1 MQRRRVPFKY
11 YSYWF
16 WAICFSLVLPLGL
29 RAQDTSKKKTDSTSG
44 LININDTKLIK
55 SINKILDSNQK
66 RIKGIFYSKANQ
78 IQAKADS
85 AVKSTIK
92 KGVFREVER
101 PLPYE
106 RLLKTKY
113 SLGRRAYQ
121 NTVSQFN
128 YLFNAEEEFNENL
141 LKVRTEYQ
149 DDYTS
154 LISFYD
160 YDLSAT
166 AKHSLDSM
174 VYRCNANIVL
184 HDLRS
189 NYVDDAYLML
199 AKAYLFH
206 KNFDTAGSILQFINY
221 SFDEKENGADI
232 PVGSNV
238 RNTKGK
244 FSIATPEKNRLWEN
258 VNVRNESM
266 IWQARNYFEIGEL
279 NEGMSLLQLLQSDA
293 LFPKRLQPF
302 LNEQMA
308 YGYYLM
314 EVNDKAAAALENA
327 LPNALDDAA
336 KTRWYYLIAQLWQ
349 KAENWKKA
357 YSWYKK
363 AEQYATNPIVAVYA
377 KIAIITI
384 DSKNAN
390 TPWLELA
397 YALEKMTKRD
407 KYKPYTDIIYFEMAK
422 LAIQNKSYN
431 KATDWLVY
439 SIKKNNSN
447 LKQKQKAFELLG
459 SINYTIEDYTIT
471 KIAYDSLIGVLKT
484 NPNFET
490 IELRK
495 KWMSDIEKNDK
506 IIKLQDTLQFIYDL
520 TPNQQEAFSSI
531 WQKRLSNT
539 KLLHKNLFLDKV
551 VKSTAQYGVEENI
564 NATLLNNYNNSNS
577 SNTDFYFDNKSTVEQ
592 GKQTFIKKWG
602 ERPNVDQWRRKTS
615 PNIAYANNKNGN
627 GQGNI
632 PGNNQG
638 NGPGNNQGNNQGN
651 NPFSNPNANGNSL
664 NKGNTSIDT
673 DTLPIVLI
681 KDAISLSSSMT
692 AWNNAAI
699 ANAQLFLLQL
709 NDFEKAYPIYVK
721 IIKKNI
727 DPVIT
732 ERAMLDL
739 ASQYIHDS
747 KPAIA
752 DSIIQIVLTQFPTG
766 FYITKKNEALDKKN
780 KDNALVESYK
790 EAYFLTQIGNW
801 DSFANTS
808 SSLNTS
814 LKGSKWYFPYQFLKV
829 KMYAQQRRDSLA
841 IKLLDSIISS
851 NKSERIKDKANTIL
865 TEINNRKITETY
877 LDTMKLKKVIKELP
891 FVRIKEEPN
900 LIITPLAPLAQT
912 STLTQKVV
920 TKDNPTLTIK
930 SLTKT
935 VNNKNTT
942 DSLVPEVISFE
953 NDSLEQHYIALVTN
967 KVSASFVKEIQNAFN
982 LLNNEEFSKQKL
994 NVTYIQFDDF
1004 TYIVWIGSF
1013 NNRINA
1019 SAYLNKIK
1027 PRLSK
1032 EIISFVP
1039 TKQYQLYLFGK
1050 TNIILIKTPDD
1061 LKKYEQFMIQ
1071 NIYKP

>member
-11 YSYWF
+11 YSCWF
-16 WAICFSLVLPLGL
+16 WAICFSLLLPLGL
-29 RAQDTSKKKTDSTSG
+29 MAQDPSKNKTDSSSD
-44 LININDTKLIK
+44 LFNINDTKLIK
-55 SINKILDSNQK
+55 SINKILDTNQK
-66 RIKGIFYSKANQ
+66 KIKALFYSKADK
-78 IQAKADS
+78 IQAKVDS
-85 AVKSTIK
+85 TINNTIK

-106 RLLKTKY
+106 RLLNTKY
-113 SLGRRAYQ
+113 TLGRRAYQ

-128 YLFNAEEEFNENL
+128 YLFHADEEFIENL
-141 LKVRTEYQ
+141 QKVRNEFQ

-166 AKHSLDSM
+166 AKYSIDSM

-199 AKAYLFH
+199 AKVYLFH
-206 KNFDTAGSILQFINY
+206 KNFDTAGSLLQFINY

-244 FSIATPEKNRLWEN
+244 FSIATPENNRLWEN

-266 IWQARNYFEIGEL
+266 IWQARNYFETGDL

-314 EVNDKAAAALENA
+314 EVNDKAANALENA

-357 YSWYKK
+357 YTWFKK
-363 AEQYATNPIVAVYA
+363 AEKYATNPIVGVYA

-390 TPWLELA
+390 TPWTELA
-397 YALEKMTKRD
+397 YSLEKMTKRE

-422 LAIQNKSYN
+422 LALQNNSFN
-431 KATDWLVY
+431 KATEWLVY
-439 SIKKNNSN
+439 SIKKNISN
-447 LKQKQKAFELLG
+447 KKQKQKAFELLG
-459 SINYTIEDYTIT
+459 NINYNMEDYTIS

-490 IELRK
+490 IDLRK
-495 KWMSDIEKNDK
+495 KWMSSIEKNDK

-520 TPNQQEAFSSI
+520 TPERQVPFFSDF
-531 WQKRLSNT
+531 QKRLGNT
-539 KLLHKNLFLDKV
+539 KQLHQDLFLDKSI
-551 VKSTAQYGVEENI
+551 KSISQYAVEENI
-564 NATLLNNYNNSNS
+564 NAALINSYNNSNS
-577 SNTDFYFDNKSTVEQ
+577 SNADFYFDNKSTVQQ
-592 GKQTFIKKWG
+592 GKQNFIKKWG
-602 ERPNVDQWRRKTS
+602 DRPNVDQWRRKTS
-615 PNIAYANNKNGN
+615 PNIAYANTKNN
-627 GQGNI
+627 T
-632 PGNNQG
+632 PANNLI
-638 NGPGNNQGNNQGN
+638 
-651 NPFSNPNANGNSL
+651 NPNFNYNSPPNANGNKL
-664 NKGNTSIDT
+664 NQGNTSNENDS
-673 DTLPIVLI
+673 LPIVLI
-681 KDAISLSSSMT
+681 TDAISLTNSMT
-692 AWNNAAI
+692 EWNKAAI
-699 ANAQLFLLQL
+699 ANAQIFLLQL
-709 NDFEKAYPIYVK
+709 NDFEKAYPLYVK

-727 DPVIT
+727 DPVVT

-747 KPAIA
+747 KPTSA
-752 DSIIQIVLTQFPTG
+752 DSIIQIVLSQFPNG
-766 FYITKKNEALDKKN
+766 FYVTKKNEALAKKS
-780 KDNALVESYK
+780 KDNAQVESYK

-801 DSFANTS
+801 DGFSNTIPT
-808 SSLNTS
+808 LNTN
-814 LKGSKWYFPYQFLKV
+814 LRGSKFYYPFQFLKV
-829 KMYAQQRRDSLA
+829 KMYAQLRRDSLA

-851 NKSERIKDKANTIL
+851 NRNERIRDKAAIIL

-877 LDTMKLKKVIKELP
+877 LDTLKLKRVIIELP
-891 FVRIKEEPN
+891 FVRVKEEPN
-900 LIITPLAPLAQT
+900 LIITPAVPLAQ
-912 STLTQKVV
+912 SSNLTQKVV
-920 TKDNPTLTIK
+920 SKENPTLTIK

-935 VNNKNTT
+935 VDNKNAP
-942 DSLVPEVISFE
+942 DSLVQAAITFE
-953 NDSLEQHYIALVTN
+953 NDSLEPHYIALVTN
-967 KVSASFVKEIQNAFN
+967 KVSASFVKEIQNALN
-982 LLNNEEFSKQKL
+982 LLNDDEFNKLKL

-1013 NNRINA
+1013 NNRLNA
-1019 SAYLNKIK
+1019 STYLNKIK

-1039 TKQYQLYLFGK
+1039 TKQYQLYLLGK
-1050 TNIILIKTPDD
+1050 SNIILIKSPED

>member
-1 MQRRRVPFKY
+1 MQRKQVPFKY
-11 YSYWF
+11 YSCWF
-16 WAICFSLVLPLGL
+16 WAICFSLLIPLAL
-29 RAQDTSKKKTDSTSG
+29 KAQDTSKNKTDSSSS
-44 LININDTKLIK
+44 LFNINDTKLIK
-55 SINKILDSNQK
+55 SINKILDTNQK
-66 RIKGIFYSKANQ
+66 KIKALFYSKADK

-85 AVKSTIK
+85 LINSTVK
-92 KGVFREVER
+92 KGIFREVER

-113 SLGRRAYQ
+113 TLGRRAYQ

-128 YLFNAEEEFNENL
+128 YLFNADEEFNENL
-141 LKVRTEYQ
+141 QKVRNENQ
-149 DDYTS
+149 DDYTT

-199 AKAYLFH
+199 AKVYLFH

-244 FSIATPEKNRLWEN
+244 FSIATPENNRLWEN

-266 IWQARNYFEIGEL
+266 LWQARNYFEIGDL

-314 EVNDKAAAALENA
+314 EVYDKAAAALENA

-363 AEQYATNPIVAVYA
+363 AEQYATNPIVGVYA

-390 TPWLELA
+390 TPWVELA
-397 YALEKMTKRD
+397 YSLEKMTKRE

-422 LAIQNKSYN
+422 LAIQNNSYN
-431 KATDWLVY
+431 IATDWLVY
-439 SIKKNNSN
+439 SIKKNISN

-459 SINYTIEDYTIT
+459 NINYNIEEYTIS
-471 KIAYDSLIGVLKT
+471 KIAYDSLISVLKT

-495 KWMSDIEKNDK
+495 KWIRDIEKNDK

-520 TPNQQEAFSSI
+520 QSDRQEAFSTI

-539 KLLHKNLFLDKV
+539 KLLHKNLFLDKSI
-551 VKSTAQYGVEENI
+551 KLSNQYAVEENI
-564 NATLLNNYNNSNS
+564 NAALLNNYNNSNS
-577 SNTDFYFDNKSTVEQ
+577 SSTDFYFDNKSTVQQ

-602 ERPNVDQWRRKTS
+602 DRPNVDEWRRKTS
-615 PNIAYANNKNGN
+615 PNIAYTKNKNGN
-627 GQGNI
+627 GQGDG
-632 PGNNQG
+632 PGFNQG
-638 NGPGNNQGNNQGN
+638 NYQNN
-651 NPFSNPNANGNSL
+651 NPSFNPTTNGNSV
-664 NKGNTSIDT
+664 NKGPNNNNNDI

-681 KDAISLSSSMT
+681 KDANSLSSSMT
-692 AWNNAAI
+692 EWNKAAL

-721 IIKKNI
+721 IIRKNI
-727 DPVIT
+727 DPIVT

-747 KPAIA
+747 KQEKA
-752 DSIIQIVLTQFPTG
+752 DSIIQIVLSQFPNG
-766 FYITKKNEALDKKN
+766 FYVTKKNEALDKKS
-780 KDNALVESYK
+780 KDIALVESYK

-801 DSFANTS
+801 DGFSNTT

-814 LKGSKWYFPYQFLKV
+814 LKGSKWYYPYQFLKV

-841 IKLLDSIISS
+841 VKLLETIISS
-851 NKSERIKDKANTIL
+851 NRNERIKDKANTIL

-877 LDTMKLKKVIKELP
+877 LDTFKLKKAIIELP
-891 FVRIKEEPN
+891 FVRIKEEAN
-900 LIITPLAPLAQT
+900 LIITPLVPLAQ
-912 STLTQKVV
+912 STNLSQKVV
-920 TKDNPTLTIK
+920 SRDNPTLTIK
-930 SLTKT
+930 SLTNSVDVK
-935 VNNKNTT
+935 KTT
-942 DSLVPEVISFE
+942 DSLLQAVVNFE
-953 NDSLEQHYIALVTN
+953 NDSSEPHYIALVTN
-967 KVSASFVKEIQNAFN
+967 KVTASFIKEIQNAFQ
-982 LLNNEEFSKQKL
+982 LLNNDEFVKLKL

-1013 NNRINA
+1013 NNRFNA
-1019 SAYLNKIK
+1019 STYLNKIK

-1032 EIISFVP
+1032 EIISFIP
-1039 TKQYQLYLFGK
+1039 TKQYQLYLLGK
-1050 TNIILIKTPDD
+1050 SNIILIKSPED
-1061 LKKYEQFMIQ
+1061 LKNYEQFMIQ

>member
-16 WAICFSLVLPLGL
+16 WAICFSLLLPLGAM
-29 RAQDTSKKKTDSTSG
+29 AQDTSKNKTDSSSD
-44 LININDTKLIK
+44 LFNINDTKLIK
-55 SINKILDSNQK
+55 SINKILDTNQK
-66 RIKGIFYSKANQ
+66 KLKALFYSKADK
-78 IQAKADS
+78 IQSKVDS
-85 AVKSTIK
+85 TINNTIK

-106 RLLKTKY
+106 RLLNTKY
-113 SLGRRAYQ
+113 TLGRRAYQ

-128 YLFNAEEEFNENL
+128 YLFHANEEFNENIL
-141 LKVRTEYQ
+141 RVRNEFQ

-166 AKHSLDSM
+166 AKHSIDSM

-199 AKAYLFH
+199 AKVYLFH

-244 FSIATPEKNRLWEN
+244 FSIATPENNRLWEN

-266 IWQARNYFEIGEL
+266 IWQARNYFETGEL
-279 NEGMSLLQLLQSDA
+279 NEGMSLLQLLQSDV
-293 LFPKRLQPF
+293 LFPKRLHPL

-357 YSWYKK
+357 YSWFKK
-363 AEQYATNPIVAVYA
+363 AEKYATNPIVGVYA

-390 TPWLELA
+390 TPWTELA
-397 YALEKMTKRD
+397 YSLEKMTKRE
-407 KYKPYTDIIYFEMAK
+407 KYKPYSDIIYFEMAK
-422 LAIQNKSYN
+422 LALQNNSFK
-431 KATDWLVY
+431 KATEWLVY
-439 SIKKNNSN
+439 SIKKNTSN
-447 LKQKQKAFELLG
+447 VKQKQKAFELLG
-459 SINYTIEDYTIT
+459 NINYNMEEYTIS

-490 IELRK
+490 IDLRK
-495 KWMSDIEKNDK
+495 KWMSAIDKNDK

-520 TPNQQEAFSSI
+520 TPERQVSFFSDF
-531 WQKRLSNT
+531 QKRLGNT
-539 KLLHKNLFLDKV
+539 KLLHKDLFIDKSI
-551 VKSTAQYGVEENI
+551 KSIASYAVEENI
-564 NATLLNNYNNSNS
+564 NAALLNNYNNSNS
-577 SNTDFYFDNKSTVEQ
+577 SSTDFYFDNKSTVQQ
-592 GKQTFIKKWG
+592 GKQNFIKKWG

-615 PNIAYANNKNGN
+615 PNIAYANTKNN
-627 GQGNI
+627 T
-632 PGNNQG
+632 PSNNLI
-638 NGPGNNQGNNQGN
+638 
-651 NPFSNPNANGNSL
+651 NPNFNYNPPPNANGNKM
-664 NKGNTSIDT
+664 NQGNTSNENDS
-673 DTLPIVLI
+673 LPIVLI
-681 KDAISLSSSMT
+681 TDAISLSNSMIE
-692 AWNNAAI
+692 WNKAAL
-699 ANAQLFLLQL
+699 ANAQIFLLQL
-709 NDFEKAYPIYVK
+709 NDFEKAYPIYVR

-727 DPVIT
+727 DPVVT

-747 KPAIA
+747 KPTSA
-752 DSIIQIVLTQFPTG
+752 DSIIQIVLSQFPNG
-766 FYITKKNEALDKKN
+766 FYVTKKNEALAKKN
-780 KDNALVESYK
+780 KDNAQVESYK

-801 DSFANTS
+801 DGFSNTIS
-808 SSLNTS
+808 TLNTN
-814 LKGSKWYFPYQFLKV
+814 LKGSKFYYPYQFLKV
-829 KMYAQQRRDSLA
+829 KMYAQLRKDSLA

-851 NKSERIKDKANTIL
+851 NRNERIKDKATIIL

-877 LDTMKLKKVIKELP
+877 LDTLKLKKVIVELP
-891 FVRIKEEPN
+891 FVRVKEEPN
-900 LIITPLAPLAQT
+900 LIITPLVPLAQ
-912 STLTQKVV
+912 SSNLTQKVV
-920 TKDNPTLTIK
+920 AKDTPSITMK
-930 SLTKT
+930 SLTNNG
-935 VNNKNTT
+935 VNKNTI
-942 DSLVPEVISFE
+942 DSLALAAVTFE
-953 NDSLEQHYIALVTN
+953 NDSLEPHYIALVTN
-967 KVSASFVKEIQNAFN
+967 KVSASFVKEIQNALN
-982 LLNNEEFSKQKL
+982 LLNDDEFNKLKL

-1013 NNRINA
+1013 NNRLNA
-1019 SAYLNKIK
+1019 STYLNKIK

-1039 TKQYQLYLFGK
+1039 TKQYQLYLLGK
-1050 TNIILIKTPDD
+1050 SNIILIKSPED

>member
-1 MQRRRVPFKY
+1 MQRRLVPFKY

-16 WAICFSLVLPLGL
+16 WAICFSLLLPLGL
-29 RAQDTSKKKTDSTSG
+29 KAQEPSTNKTDSSSN
-44 LININDTKLIK
+44 LLNINETKLIK

-66 RIKGIFYSKANQ
+66 KIKSLFYNKADK

-85 AVKSTIK
+85 AINSTLK
-92 KGVFREVER
+92 KGIFREVEK

-113 SLGRRAYQ
+113 TLGRRAYQ

-128 YLFNAEEEFNENL
+128 YLFNAEEEFIENL
-141 LKVRTEYQ
+141 QKVRNEYQ

-166 AKHSLDSM
+166 AKHNIDSM

-199 AKAYLFH
+199 AKTYLFH

-221 SFDEKENGADI
+221 SFDEKENGADL

-244 FSIATPEKNRLWEN
+244 FSIATPENNRLWEN
-258 VNVRNESM
+258 MNVRNESM
-266 IWQARNYFEIGEL
+266 IWQARNYFETGDL
-279 NEGMSLLQLLQSDA
+279 NEGMSLLQLLQSDV

-302 LNEQMA
+302 LKEQMA

-314 EVNDKAAAALENA
+314 EVNDKAADALENA
-327 LPNALDDAA
+327 LPNAMDDLA

-349 KAENWKKA
+349 KAENWKRA
-357 YSWYKK
+357 YTWYKK
-363 AEQYATNPIVAVYA
+363 AEQYATNPIVGVYA

-390 TPWLELA
+390 TPWTELA
-397 YALEKMTKRD
+397 YSLEKMTRRE

-422 LAIQNKSYN
+422 LAIQNNSFN

-439 SIKKNNSN
+439 SIKKNISN

-459 SINYTIEDYTIT
+459 NINYNIEEYTIS
-471 KIAYDSLIGVLKT
+471 KIAYDSLTGVLKT

-490 IELRK
+490 IDLRK
-495 KWMSDIEKNDK
+495 KWMSNIEKNDK

-520 TPNQQEAFSSI
+520 MPDRQESFSSA
-531 WQKRLSNT
+531 WQRRLGNT
-539 KLLHKNLFLDKV
+539 KLLHQNLFLDKSI
-551 VKSTAQYGVEENI
+551 KSSAQYPVEENI
-564 NATLLNNYNNSNS
+564 NASLLNNYNNSNS
-577 SNTDFYFDNKSTVEQ
+577 NNTDFYFENKSTVQQ
-592 GKQTFIKKWG
+592 GKLNFIKKWG

-615 PNIAYANNKNGN
+615 PNIAYANNKN
-627 GQGNI
+627 NI
-632 PGNNQG
+632 PGNNLT
-638 NGPGNNQGNNQGN
+638 NQLLNN
-651 NPFSNPNANGNSL
+651 NPSFNTNGNDL
-664 NKGNTSIDT
+664 NLGNTSNDK
-673 DTLPIVLI
+673 DSLPIALI
-681 KDAISLSSSMT
+681 NDAHSLSNSMT
-692 AWNNAAI
+692 DWNKAAL
-699 ANAQLFLLQL
+699 ANAQIFLLQL

-727 DPVIT
+727 DPVVT

-739 ASQYIHDS
+739 ASQYLHDS
-747 KPAIA
+747 KPVSA
-752 DSIIQIVLTQFPTG
+752 DSIIQIVLNQFPNG
-766 FYITKKNEALDKKN
+766 FYVTKKNEALDKKN

-801 DSFANTS
+801 DGFSNTIS
-808 SSLNTS
+808 TLNTN
-814 LKGSKWYFPYQFLKV
+814 LKGSKFYYPYQFLKV

-841 IKLLDSIISS
+841 IKLLDTILSS
-851 NKSERIKDKANTIL
+851 NRNERIKDKATTIL

-877 LDTMKLKKVIKELP
+877 LDTLQLKKVMKELP
-891 FVRIKEEPN
+891 FVLIKEEPN
-900 LIITPLAPLAQT
+900 LIITPSIPLAQ
-912 STLTQKVV
+912 SSHLTAKVV
-920 TKDNPTLTIK
+920 TKDTPSLTIK
-930 SLTKT
+930 SLTNT
-935 VNNKNTT
+935 VDPKNTT
-942 DSLVPEVISFE
+942 DSLLQTAITFE
-953 NDSLEQHYIALVTN
+953 NDSLEPHYIALVTN

-982 LLNNEEFSKQKL
+982 LFNMDEFNKLKL

-1004 TYIVWIGSF
+1004 SYIVWIGAF
-1013 NNRINA
+1013 NNRLNA

-1039 TKQYQLYLFGK
+1039 TKQYQLYLLGK
-1050 TNIILIKTPDD
+1050 SNIILIKSPED
-1061 LKKYEQFMIQ
+1061 LKKYEQYMIQ